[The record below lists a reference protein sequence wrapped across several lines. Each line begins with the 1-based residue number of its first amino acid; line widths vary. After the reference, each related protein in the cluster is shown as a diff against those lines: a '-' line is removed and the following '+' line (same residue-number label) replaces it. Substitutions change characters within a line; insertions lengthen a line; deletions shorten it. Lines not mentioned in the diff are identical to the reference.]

1 MYYVVFSEDVEA
13 SGPLRAQ
20 TRPAHLERLEQ
31 LKQQGRLLVAENRRE
46 RTLGCGLQSSS
57 VDRLRCSRTL

>member
-20 TRPAHLERLEQ
+20 ARPAHLERLEQ

-46 RTLGCGLQSSS
+46 RNTG
-57 VDRLRCSRTL
+57 